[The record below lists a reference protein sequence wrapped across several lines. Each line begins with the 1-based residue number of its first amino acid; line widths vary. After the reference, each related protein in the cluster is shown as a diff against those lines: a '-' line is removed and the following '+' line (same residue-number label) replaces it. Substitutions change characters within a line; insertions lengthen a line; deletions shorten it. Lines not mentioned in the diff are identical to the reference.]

1 MKKEI
6 IVNCDNKETR
16 VAVLEDGRLVEIY
29 LERPVYQRIVG
40 NIYKGVVENVL
51 PGMQAAFLDIGL
63 ERNAFLY
70 LDDALTVKITGEKPT
85 IGRLLRRKEEL
96 LVQVMKEPFGSKG
109 ARLTRQITI
118 PGRYMVLMPIV
129 DQIAVSRRIENQKE
143 RDRLKNIA
151 AEIIPDSMGVII
163 RTAAENKNKK
173 TLQQDLKFLL
183 RLWSRMQEKYHQ
195 NKAPSLLHHDLDLT
209 CRIIRDLFTEDIAKF
224 VVDTPH
230 EFARTMEALSYIAP
244 ALKDK
249 VFLHQSKR
257 PIFEVY
263 GVEKEIEKSLSR
275 KVWLQCG
282 GYLIIDQTEAL
293 TVIDVNTGKYT
304 GKKTLADT
312 IIKTNLEAAEE
323 IIRQV
328 RLRDIGGIIIIDFID
343 MSKETHCEQVIK
355 MLKNKLKEDRT
366 RAHVLGFT
374 SLGLVEMTRKK
385 VRQGID
391 DFLQQECPY
400 CGGKGKVLTAAVAAT
415 RIEKEIKDILEQE
428 EAEAILVEV
437 HASVA
442 ALLIGSSGLYLKKM
456 EEDTGK
462 NIFMRGSDSIHVEKY
477 QILMLGTLQ
486 EVEKFAYPVEK
497 GKTYQVKIAEP
508 HVNNPYDGIA
518 RINGFVLDV
527 HAGGSH
533 VGETVEVEIQE
544 VSRTYAKA
552 NIKTSAPFKNNH

>member
-1 MKKEI
+1 MQKEI

-16 VAVLEDGRLVEIY
+16 VAVLEDSRLVEIY

-51 PGMQAAFLDIGL
+51 PGMQAAFLNIGL

-70 LDDALTVKITGEKPT
+70 LDDALTGKISGRKPI

-118 PGRYMVLMPIV
+118 PGRYMVLMPTV
-129 DQIAVSRRIENQKE
+129 DQIAVSRRIERQKE
-143 RDRLKNIA
+143 RDRLKSIA
-151 AEIIPDSMGVII
+151 TEITPDSMGVII
-163 RTAAENKNKK
+163 RTAAEDKDKK

-195 NKAPSLLHHDLDLT
+195 HEAPSLLHHDLDLT
-209 CRIIRDLFTEDIAKF
+209 CRIIRDLFTEDISRF

-230 EFARTMEALSYIAP
+230 EFTRTMEALGYVAP
-244 ALKDK
+244 ALKNK
-249 VFLHQSKR
+249 VFLHQGKR

-282 GYLIIDQTEAL
+282 GYLIIDRTEAL

-323 IIRQV
+323 VIRQV

-343 MSKETHCEQVIK
+343 MTKEDHCQQVIK
-355 MLKNKLKEDRT
+355 VLKDKLKEDRT

-400 CGGKGKVLTAAVAAT
+400 CGGKGKVLTAAVAAS
-415 RIEKEIKDILEQE
+415 RIEKEIKNILEQE
-428 EAEAILVEV
+428 DTEAILIEV
-437 HASVA
+437 HTNVA

-462 NIFMRGSDSIHVEKY
+462 NIFMRGSDSIHIEKSEVLMLGKLKEVEKY
-477 QILMLGTLQ
+477 
-486 EVEKFAYPVEK
+486 AYPVEK
-497 GKTYQVKIAEP
+497 GKTYQVEIAEP

-552 NIKTSAPFKNNH
+552 KIKP